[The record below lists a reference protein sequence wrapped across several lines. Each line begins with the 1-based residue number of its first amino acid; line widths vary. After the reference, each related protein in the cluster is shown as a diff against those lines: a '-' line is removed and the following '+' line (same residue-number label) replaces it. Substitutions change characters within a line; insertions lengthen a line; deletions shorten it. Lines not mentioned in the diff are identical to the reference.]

1 MTREYSVLMSVYR
14 NTQKD
19 EFIQCVDSMLAQN
32 PKPKEFIVVIDGNI
46 NSELRALIEDYV
58 KKQIIIPVPLQQ
70 NVGLGNALRV
80 GCEYCSCEWIAR
92 MNSDDIAAPDR
103 IEKQFEYIDSHP
115 DVDVLGGNIAEF
127 NGNPDNAV
135 SVRRV
140 PQSHED
146 ICSFMRERCPF
157 NHMTVMIRKEAMN
170 DAGGY
175 KDWQFNEDGYLW
187 VRMYLAGAKFANL
200 DDILVYA
207 RIDDN
212 SFMRRGGYKYY
223 RSEVKLFRF
232 MRKNK
237 IIGWGKYLKA
247 WIIRV
252 VVQLL
257 MPGKMRPWFFNTY
270 ARESAS
276 GAKDKN

>member
-175 KDWQFNEDGYLW
+175 KDWQFNEDGYL
-187 VRMYLAGAKFANL
+187 
-200 DDILVYA
+200 
-207 RIDDN
+207 
-212 SFMRRGGYKYY
+212 
-223 RSEVKLFRF
+223 
-232 MRKNK
+232 
-237 IIGWGKYLKA
+237 
-247 WIIRV
+247 
-252 VVQLL
+252 
-257 MPGKMRPWFFNTY
+257 
-270 ARESAS
+270 
-276 GAKDKN
+276 